1 MGGFF
6 SKIFSKKSRIE
17 PELIERELASK
28 IITASMALGSSFIK
42 NCPNIKEGEKE
53 MQHYVNEFVYIFLH
67 YLGRSAY
74 MRGGKKAK
82 LAIFPCVTEHVVNE
96 LASKFDSIY
105 RKQIIDFYCDAIE
118 DSNNFY
124 SERDDLVD
132 SENAFLIWVGAERIS
147 KSEDVEEIMV
157 ASELITAG
165 LKTLKLDDYV
175 AQILSN
181 S

>member
-1 MGGFF
+1 MAGFF
-6 SKIFSKKSRIE
+6 SKIFSKKPRIE
-17 PELIERELASK
+17 HELIERELASK

-42 NCPNIKEGEKE
+42 NIPSLKEGEKE
-53 MQHYVNEFVYIFLH
+53 LQHYVNEFIYIFLH
-67 YLGRSAY
+67 YLGRSAR
-74 MRGGKKAK
+74 MQGGKKAK
-82 LAIFPCVTEHVVNE
+82 LVIFPCVTEYVVNE
-96 LASKFDSIY
+96 LASKFDSIH

-147 KSEDVEEIMV
+147 KSEDIEKIMV
-157 ASELITAG
+157 ASELITSG

-175 AQILSN
+175 APLVSG
-181 S
+181 